1 MNLDA
6 WLRQDHSLADQ
17 LKVIEGLCSALN
29 DAHKRG
35 TVHRSLEPSK
45 IEVQSDGTCVLTE
58 AMGGTPSP
66 RYRAPEIAEG
76 AGHSPQADIYSAGV
90 IIYEMLS
97 GKSPSEERPTPLS
110 DLRPDVSRDLTDAIM
125 GCLEKGPDWRP
136 KDLSYLLQVVGSLR
150 SPGGRQAPRPSP
162 RAAEAPR
169 MPTVKPRRST
179 GPASRSNV
187 PLLAAVL
194 VLMAGAGVGA
204 WFWLHSQA
212 PGTPVAPPASPPP
225 ATLAPTPEPSK
236 GAGPSPGP
244 SLPTPK
250 PTPSPK
256 KLASPEPVKPE
267 VIPVKP

>member
-6 WLRQDHSLADQ
+6 WLRQDHSLAEQ

-29 DAHKRG
+29 DAHKKG

-90 IIYEMLS
+90 ILYEMLS

-150 SPGGRQAPRPSP
+150 TPAGRQAPRPSP
-162 RAAEAPR
+162 RATEAAR
-169 MPTVKPRRST
+169 MPTVKPRRAT

-187 PLLAAVL
+187 PLLAAVV
-194 VLMAGAGVGA
+194 VLIAGAGVGA
-204 WFWLHSQA
+204 WFWIHSQA
-212 PGTPVAPPASPPP
+212 PGTPVASPASPPP
-225 ATLAPTPEPSK
+225 ATLAPTPQP
-236 GAGPSPGP
+236 AQTPTAPT
-244 SLPTPK
+244 LPTPR
-250 PTPSPK
+250 PTPSARK
-256 KLASPEPVKPE
+256 TASPEPVKP
-267 VIPVKP
+267 